1 MASNLICRRDIERL
15 LLFNFVWDVFM
26 NVGIFVIAD
35 SAPIQLFHGKD
46 DFKNSEQFG
55 HSLYRVVDIRA
66 EKVEVNQMKLRF
78 EYS

>member
-1 MASNLICRRDIERL
+1 
-15 LLFNFVWDVFM
+15 M

-35 SAPIQLFHGKD
+35 SAPIQLFPGRD
-46 DFKNSEQFG
+46 DFENSEQFG